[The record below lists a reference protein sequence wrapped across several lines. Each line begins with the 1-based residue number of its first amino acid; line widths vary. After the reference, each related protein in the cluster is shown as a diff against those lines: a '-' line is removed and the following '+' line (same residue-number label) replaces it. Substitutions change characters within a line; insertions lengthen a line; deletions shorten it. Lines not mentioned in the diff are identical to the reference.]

1 MLATVINW
9 LLVLLLPV
17 HLAVC
22 VKPDDARQPSR
33 HHQHHGDCLT
43 SCHQHTAG
51 TPSQFVESCPTRC
64 RPYEAAQA
72 LTGDPN
78 AGHHALDLLGVALL
92 LTLLGHQCESTD
104 EVQGHTHPMH
114 A

>member
-17 HLAVC
+17 HLAVY
-22 VKPDDARQPSR
+22 VKPDNARQPSR
-33 HHQHHGDCLT
+33 HHQHHSDGLT

-51 TPSQFVESCPTRC
+51 TPSQFVKSCPTRRC
-64 RPYEAAQA
+64 PYEAAQA

-78 AGHHALDLLGVALL
+78 AGHHALDLLRVTLF
-92 LTLLGHQCESTD
+92 LTLLGHQCESTN
-104 EVQGHTHPMH
+104 EVQGHTNPVH